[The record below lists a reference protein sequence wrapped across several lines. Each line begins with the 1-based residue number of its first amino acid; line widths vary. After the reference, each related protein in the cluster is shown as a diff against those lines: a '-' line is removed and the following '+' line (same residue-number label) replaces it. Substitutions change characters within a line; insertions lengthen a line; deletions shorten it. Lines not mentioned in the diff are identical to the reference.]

1 MRIIF
6 FIAVCLIVRTPV
18 ISQTKGTYTGSAMLP
33 TPRQTDGTST
43 DPAILFTMRQVDAAY
58 TDSMM
63 LRTIR
68 QADGNSTTDELMRIV
83 DLCRTCC
90 NNSSQLSVSLTK
102 WLREDH
108 PVYKG
113 KSATDVDRLR
123 GYLLSALSKFPP
135 NEELYGYVRSELLFA
150 GHVYNVA
157 AAAAA
162 ARNFPERSAEI
173 IQLVEPYL
181 KSSFLDEWVDITTP
195 ELIYPLPHPTKARY
209 EIIQTLTS
217 FGERAWP
224 SVKLLD
230 QLASGDDFTIY
241 GRDTLLFQRSAAA
254 AACIRKLTPPC
265 CQKESGDVAGDPK
278 LKLIGKNNRKRIN
291 ASNMVLMDQNAG
303 RVRFDDLKGKP
314 FVLTWFYTQCTNPE
328 KCAATVGRLARL
340 ESELAGLHLTDK
352 VGIYG
357 MTYDPDFDS
366 PSILK
371 KYGEMYGIA
380 FTRSVKFLRAED
392 KSDETFTAALQL
404 RVNYGGGVVNQ
415 HGIQLFVFDKKGRL
429 AAVSDNERWTVDD
442 LKKCLVSLSEE

>member
-1 MRIIF
+1 MRPILL
-6 FIAVCLIVRTPV
+6 IAICFVIYTPGV
-18 ISQTKGTYTGSAMLP
+18 SQPDGSDTDVAMI
-33 TPRQTDGTST
+33 RKVQQT
-43 DPAILFTMRQVDAAY
+43 
-58 TDSMM
+58 
-63 LRTIR
+63 
-68 QADGNSTTDELMRIV
+68 DGNSTTDELMRIV

-90 NNSSQLSVSLTK
+90 NHSSQLSLSLTK

-123 GYLLSALSKFPP
+123 GFLLSSLSKFPP
-135 NEELYGYVRSELLFA
+135 NEELYGYVKSELLFA
-150 GHVYNVA
+150 GHVYNIA

-162 ARNFPERSAEI
+162 ARNFPEKSAEI

-181 KSSFLDEWVDITTP
+181 QGAFLDEWVDITTP
-195 ELIYPLPHPTKARY
+195 ELVYPLPHPTKARY
-209 EIIQTLTS
+209 EIIQTLRS
-217 FGERAWP
+217 FGEQAWP

-230 QLASGDDFTIY
+230 RLARGNDFTIY
-241 GRDTLLFQRSAAA
+241 GKDTLLFQRSADAA
-254 AACIRKLTPPC
+254 AYIRKLTPPC
-265 CQKESGDVAGDPK
+265 CRKESVSTAAGTKIK
-278 LKLIGKNNRKRIN
+278 LFGRRDRKRVVTGD
-291 ASNMVLMDQNAG
+291 MVLMDQNAG

-314 FVLTWFYTQCTNPE
+314 FVLTWFYTQCANPE

-340 ESELAGLHLTDK
+340 ESELAGVHLTGK

-371 KYGEMYGIA
+371 KYGETYGIA

-392 KSDETFTAALQL
+392 KSDETFAAGLQL
-404 RVNYGGGVVNQ
+404 RVNYGAGAVNQ